1 MPFIFSSIK
10 RELLT
15 PYLRS
20 RAGGL
25 WSLIHPLVMVLIY
38 ALILSEILSA
48 KLPGIENRFAYTLYL
63 LAGMIPWVYFNEMI
77 TRGLNLFLANAH
89 LIKKLYFK
97 HSALVWIYLGICG
110 LNHLIFL
117 TLVIIGYIFLGH
129 PLSWETLWILVLW
142 IPLTILGSGIGLLAG
157 LLNIFLRDI
166 GQLVPIILQLTFWL
180 TPIVYM
186 PAILPERY
194 QSWLQWHPFY
204 ALVNGYQKVLLWG
217 ESPDW
222 QKLLYPLALGVA
234 LLVLGAFL
242 YKRSKKE
249 LVDML

>member
-15 PYLRS
+15 PYMRS

-38 ALILSEILSA
+38 AFVLSEILSA

-63 LAGMIPWVYFNEMI
+63 LAGMVPWVYFSEMI

-89 LIKKLYFK
+89 LIKKLCFH
-97 HSALVWIYLGICG
+97 HSALVWIYLGVCG
-110 LNHLIFL
+110 VNHLIFL
-117 TLVIIGYIFLGH
+117 TLVLMGYIFLGH
-129 PLSWETLWILVLW
+129 PLGWGTLWLLGLW
-142 IPLTILGSGIGLLAG
+142 IPLTILGSGIGLLTG

-166 GQLVPIILQLTFWL
+166 GQLVPIILQFTFWL

-186 PAILPERY
+186 PTILPERY
-194 QSWLQWHPFY
+194 QSWLEWHPFY
-204 ALVNGYQKVLLWG
+204 ALVNGYHQVLLWG
-217 ESPDW
+217 EVPDW
-222 QKLLYPLALGVA
+222 QNLLYPLALGVA
-234 LLVLGAFL
+234 LLVLGAFI
-242 YKRSKKE
+242 YKRSKTE
-249 LVDML
+249 LVDVL